1 VTVEETRRVR
11 TDAESLKATYLKHT
25 DYHRFPG
32 GLKKL
37 EFIVEILCG
46 LGREPGEVRVLDVG
60 CGNGSLSLP
69 IASLGY
75 RVLGVDVDPGSIE
88 HARQVNPFPNARFEL
103 VNGDRLDLSERFDLV
118 VCSEVLE
125 HQHNP
130 MPLIRAIA
138 GAMEPDGLAIITV
151 PNGQGFRELMGR
163 VENFMKDTLGL
174 GRALKQ
180 LRKLA
185 SMPDADEKCVMHT
198 SNIEEAGTGHVQA
211 FSLPGLRKR
220 LARGG
225 LDVIRVVKSFLIFSV
240 FAGNRGNNWKSLD
253 RFDSRLADA
262 LPASLAS
269 GWYVLCRKG
278 PTA

>member
-1 VTVEETRRVR
+1 MRA
-11 TDAESLKATYLKHT
+11 DPESLKATYLKHT

-37 EFIVEILCG
+37 EFIVEILWS
-46 LGREPGEVRVLDVG
+46 LGREPAEVCVLDVG

-75 RVLGVDVDPGSIE
+75 RVVGVDVDPGSIE

-103 VNGDRLDLSERFDLV
+103 VNSDRLELPERFDLV

-125 HQHNP
+125 HLHNP
-130 MPLIRAIA
+130 MSLIRAIA
-138 GAMEPDGLAIITV
+138 EAMEPDGLAIITV
-151 PNGQGFRELMGR
+151 PNGQGLRELLGR
-163 VENFMKDTLGL
+163 VENFLKDTLGL
-174 GRALKQ
+174 RPALKR
-180 LRKLA
+180 LRRLA
-185 SMPDADEKCVMHT
+185 RMPDPDEKCLMHT
-198 SNIEEAGTGHVQA
+198 SNVDEAGTGHVQA

-220 LARGG
+220 LACGG
-225 LDVIRVVKSFLIFSV
+225 LDVVRVVKSFLIFSV
-240 FAGNRGNNWKSLD
+240 FAGNRGDNWKSLD

-269 GWYVLCRKG
+269 GWYVLCQKAAR
-278 PTA
+278 